1 MRKRSKLLLGA
12 LVSFIGILC
21 ICSRT
26 YASGA
31 ENLSAVSDSKDNF
44 IFEKSAKW
52 VKYNDNYTDE
62 NGKPYAQIDIKAK
75 GNFTESEY
83 SSEKENESIDVVLVI
98 DCSYSMITCRR
109 LEKSKV
115 AAIQFVN
122 NFLDEDDK
130 NLRVGVVLYSD
141 WVVDACGLTADKEKV
156 INKIND
162 SELVG
167 ETNIQSGLWVAQR
180 MLNSSTADKKYVILL
195 SDGAPTTYLRG
206 YYLENSFRACYSPEE
221 YDSILTNEKIEEIE
235 KNEVASGENVVE
247 KTVNQARLIENL
259 IESSEIFTI
268 GYDTSEDGDVVL
280 NDIASEDK
288 ETHNKLF
295 FKKREWYDDDIVLN
309 KIYQAILN
317 KIDSRKGS
325 KILNVKISDQLPEG
339 IKLVNYDLIEGDNP
353 IGTLYKSEEGIISQE
368 WINDGE
374 MGTYHMRLIVS
385 VDTDVLDKEYWN
397 FASYINTNGKSMD
410 ISFDS
415 SDSAVLEFKYE
426 YTGEWDKIG
435 LMSPQLNVEEIYA
448 EKDTCDDVGPIQE
461 PELILDSFSEPVIP
475 EETTSEP
482 ISNVILQSTP
492 EPVIIQT
499 PRPTP
504 TIESEVKE
512 ENIIEEVNQEETE
525 EFVTEELVIEEV
537 NSEVAVKPTVDVREE
552 INEPLYQEE
561 KQIVNIEDEKIP
573 LNSDKKENK
582 ELLPIIEDEFD
593 DTPKTGYP
601 EDIELGDLKNQ
612 YLITR
617 RYGVCSKKYVMRNI
631 CIAIG
636 ILGII
641 FSAGYALLRGRKE

>member
-12 LVSFIGILC
+12 LVSFVGILC

-52 VKYNDNYTDE
+52 VKYNDNYTDD

-75 GNFTESEY
+75 SKSMEPEY
-83 SSEKENESIDVVLVI
+83 SAEKENKSIDVVLVL
-98 DCSYSMITCRR
+98 DCSYSMQCCDR
-109 LEKSKV
+109 LEKSKD
-115 AAIQFVN
+115 AAIQFVD

-130 NLRVGVVLYSD
+130 YLRVGVVLYSD
-141 WVVDACGLTADKEKV
+141 WVIDACGLTTDKEKV

-162 SELVG
+162 SELFG
-167 ETNIQSGLWVAQR
+167 ETNIQSGLWLAQR
-180 MLNSSTADKKYVILL
+180 MLNSSTADKKYAILL

-206 YYLENSFRACYSPEE
+206 YYIDQSCRAYYSPEE
-221 YDSILTNEKIEEIE
+221 IDEICTNENIIEIEE
-235 KNEVASGENVVE
+235 KEVASGENVVE
-247 KTVNQARLIENL
+247 KTVNQAHVMENLIENL
-259 IESSEIFTI
+259 EIFTV

-295 FKKREWYDDDIVLN
+295 FKKDAWYDEDIVLN
-309 KIYQAILN
+309 KIYQSILK
-317 KIDSRKGS
+317 KIDSSKGAAVT
-325 KILNVKISDQLPEG
+325 NVKISDQIPEG
-339 IKLVNYDLIEGDNP
+339 IELVNYEIIEGDNP
-353 IGTLYKSEEGIISQE
+353 IGKLSKSEDGIISQE

-397 FASYINTNGKSMD
+397 FTSYINTNGKSMD

-415 SDSAVLEFKYE
+415 SDSAVLEYKYT

-435 LMSPQLNVEEIYA
+435 LMSPQLNVEDIYA
-448 EKDTCDDVGPIQE
+448 EKDKCEDIESIPKPDLI
-461 PELILDSFSEPVIP
+461 PELLPEPVIP
-475 EETTSEP
+475 EEPISEP
-482 ISNVILQSTP
+482 ISNVISQSTP
-492 EPVIIQT
+492 EPITIQT
-499 PRPTP
+499 PTP
-504 TIESEVKE
+504 TIELEVKE

-525 EFVTEELVIEEV
+525 ELVTEEAISEVTAEPIEDVIEE
-537 NSEVAVKPTVDVREE
+537 K
-552 INEPLYQEE
+552 NEPLYQEE
-561 KQIVNIEDEKIP
+561 KQVVNIEDEKVP
-573 LNSDKKENK
+573 LNSDKKDNKDNK

-601 EDIELGDLKNQ
+601 DDIELDDLKNQ
-612 YLITR
+612 YLIIR
-617 RYGVCSKKYVMRNI
+617 RYGICSKKYVMKNI
-631 CIAIG
+631 CIALSIV
-636 ILGII
+636 GII
-641 FSAGYALLRGRKE
+641 FSAGLILLRGR